1 MPYVGTWSQV
11 LQTRLDELLGDR
23 SRYWLARETGI
34 SEGNLRK
41 LARGQTT
48 SIKFENLEKICKAL
62 GCMPGDLLVLSQ
74 QEVEPKLGTAKK
86 KTEDRPQ
93 KGR

>member
-1 MPYVGTWSQV
+1 M
-11 LQTRLDELLGDR
+11 LGDR

-48 SIKFENLEKICKAL
+48 SIKFENLEKICRAL
-62 GCMPGDLLVLSQ
+62 GCSPGDMLVLVDPRSA
-74 QEVEPKLGTAKK
+74 TKK
-86 KTEDRPQ
+86 KAGSQ
-93 KGR
+93 KPTPGNKRR